1 MHLTLY
7 KYHIHISDGSVLL
20 WFYLTSFLGSA
31 QHQLLVLPLLLLLL
45 ILWRLASNVLM
56 HYRHLGEGGKG
67 GAGAIGHFLSS
78 RLLKTW
84 KVAKKKT
91 QTNPNIT
98 LYNIYNI
105 INIIYILFFIK
116 TPRCCWKVWSELTP
130 DANVDLSI
138 IWKLV
143 EVRPGYYQNRQQTNF
158 MII

>member
-1 MHLTLY
+1 M
-7 KYHIHISDGSVLL
+7 
-20 WFYLTSFLGSA
+20 
-31 QHQLLVLPLLLLLL
+31 VLPYFLLGL
-45 ILWRLASNVLM
+45 RPAPAACASASSSSSYFMKVGVKCTDALPPPW
-56 HYRHLGEGGKG
+56 GGG
-67 GAGAIGHFLSS
+67 IGWS
-78 RLLKTW
+78 RSHWSFSIKPLVKDLESC
-84 KVAKKKT
+84 KKKT

-116 TPRCCWKVWSELTP
+116 TPRCFWKVWSELTP

-143 EVRPGYYQNRQQTNF
+143 EVRPSYYQNRQQTNF